1 MVDRFFD
8 PPLALTPTLS
18 QREREQEILF
28 PPALA
33 EDQGAGVFEP
43 AYLVKILLVKLSSL
57 GDVVHALPVVQ
68 DILAALPGAQIDWVV
83 EKSFAP
89 VLALHPG
96 VQRIIPCEI
105 RRWRTAPLSAVTRQ
119 QWNAFKADLRQT
131 EYDAVID
138 LQGLTKSAVVARLA
152 RLAPGGK
159 RYALGNQTDGSG
171 YEAPTRWVAD
181 VAIHL
186 QPHIHAVQRSREL
199 AARALG
205 YAFAP
210 SPDYGLKRPPA
221 QAGRTHSATEKIA
234 NRVAFVHGTSRAD
247 KEWPLAHWTA
257 LGHRLNAAG
266 YQIAL
271 PHGNEKEQLKSQAIA
286 RSLNDCASGQA
297 VVWPILPLDAL
308 TRELAQCAGVIGV
321 DSGVSHI
328 AVALDLPHVQLYNF
342 DTAWRTGPDAASGRQ
357 VSVYGAPSP
366 SVDEVWRAWL
376 GCLETV
382 QGAQDPP
389 PHALKGSSSR
399 THGA

>member
-1 MVDRFFD
+1 MN
-8 PPLALTPTLS
+8 
-18 QREREQEILF
+18 
-28 PPALA
+28 
-33 EDQGAGVFEP
+33 
-43 AYLVKILLVKLSSL
+43 ILLVKLSSL

-68 DILAALPGAQIDWVV
+68 DILAALPGARIDWVV

-89 VLALHPG
+89 VLALNHG
-96 VQRIIPCEI
+96 LHRVIPCEI
-105 RRWRTAPLSAVTRQ
+105 RRWSKSPLSAVTRQ

-131 EYDAVID
+131 DYDAVID

-181 VAIHL
+181 VAIRIT
-186 QPHIHAVQRSREL
+186 PHIHAVQRSREL

-205 YAFAP
+205 YSLAP
-210 SPDYGLKRPPA
+210 SPDFGLKRHFV
-221 QAGRTHSATEKIA
+221 QAGREVYAPEIIA
-234 NRVAFVHGTSRAD
+234 NRVAFVHGTSRSD

-266 YQIAL
+266 YQVVL
-271 PHGNEKEQLKSQAIA
+271 PHGNEKEQRKSQAIA
-286 RSLNDCASGQA
+286 SALNESAPGHA
-297 VVWPILPLDAL
+297 IVWPLLPLDAL
-308 TRELAQCAGVIGV
+308 THELAQCAGVIGV

-357 VSVYGAPSP
+357 VSVYGAPEP
-366 SVDEVWRAWL
+366 GVDDVWQAWL

-382 QGAQDPP
+382 QEPPKRTSKALEWSASGAD
-389 PHALKGSSSR
+389 GE
-399 THGA
+399 